1 MSKEKGRCSASLPEE
16 TVINQ
21 GLKLE
26 TINSEAL
33 PAKKVKRV
41 GVIGGGQLAWMMA
54 GAAESLGIELV
65 IQTPHPTDPAV
76 SIASDTVFA
85 PIDDATATAELASR
99 CDVITFENEFINLE
113 ALMPLAQQAVCF
125 RPRLEALAPLLDKY
139 EQRCYFDDI
148 GLPQPKFMTLEGEVG
163 DEQLLHCE
171 SFGQPMNLS
180 ELDFPLVL
188 KARRHGYDGQ
198 GTFIIKD
205 SSSLQETWK
214 KLGYR
219 PVLLE
224 EFIPFE
230 QELAVIAARSVTG
243 EVIVY
248 PVVETQQE
256 QQVCRRVI
264 VPAEIDQ
271 DIVAEIEAIART
283 LLNSLQVVGVFGIE
297 LFLTPSGRVL
307 VNEVSPRTHNS
318 GHFTLD
324 ACETSQFEQQLRA
337 VTGLPLGSPALKCD
351 GAVMVNLLGYE
362 YSQNDYL
369 EKRQKLA
376 SLPRTFV
383 HWYGKTESRPGRKL
397 GHVTVLCD
405 SPQPSEAQAKA
416 KEIESLWYS

>member
-1 MSKEKGRCSASLPEE
+1 LENIGSETMTSK
-16 TVINQ
+16 N
-21 GLKLE
+21 
-26 TINSEAL
+26 
-33 PAKKVKRV
+33 VKRV

-54 GAAESLGIELV
+54 GAAEALGIELI

-76 SIASDTVFA
+76 TIASDIIFA
-85 PIDDATATAELASR
+85 AINDAAATAKLASC
-99 CDVITFENEFINLE
+99 CDAITFENEFINLD
-113 ALMPLAQQAVCF
+113 ALMPLTKQGVCF

-139 EQRCYFDDI
+139 HQRCYLEDI
-148 GLPQPKFMTLEGEVG
+148 GLPQPSFMTLEGEVG
-163 DEQLLHCE
+163 SEELIHSA

-198 GTFIIKD
+198 GTFIVKD
-205 SSSLQETWK
+205 SSSLQEIWK
-214 KLGYR
+214 KLGYT

-224 EFIPFE
+224 EFIEFE
-230 QELAVIAARSVTG
+230 RELAVIAARSVAG
-243 EVIVY
+243 EVVVY

-264 VPAEIDQ
+264 APAEISPEV
-271 DIVAEIEAIART
+271 VAEIEAIART
-283 LLNSLQVVGVFGIE
+283 LLNRLEVVGVFGIE
-297 LFLTPSGRVL
+297 LFLTPSGKVL

-337 VTGLPLGSPALKCD
+337 VTGLPLGRQGLNCD
-351 GAVMVNLLGYE
+351 AAVMVNLLGYE
-362 YSQNDYL
+362 YSQDDYL

-376 SLPRTFV
+376 ALPQTFV

-405 SPQPSEAQAKA
+405 SQQRSEVQAIAQ
-416 KEIESLWYS
+416 EIEFLWYG